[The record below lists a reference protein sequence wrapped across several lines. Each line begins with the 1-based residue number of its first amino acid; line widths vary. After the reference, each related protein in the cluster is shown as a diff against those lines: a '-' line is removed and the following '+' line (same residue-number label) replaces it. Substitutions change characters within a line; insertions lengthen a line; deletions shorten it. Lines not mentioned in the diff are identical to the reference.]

1 MIKMEEELVFCQWI
15 GISVKQEQ
23 LGEYCDEFIVDG
35 KCTKCELSPQIKDL
49 GAKPMDILRNISR
62 KS

>member
-1 MIKMEEELVFCQWI
+1 MTDEVLVYCQWT
-15 GISVKQEQ
+15 GLTVKQEQ
-23 LGEYCDEFIVDG
+23 LGEFCDEYIVDG
-35 KCTKCELSPQIKDL
+35 RCTHCELSPQISEM